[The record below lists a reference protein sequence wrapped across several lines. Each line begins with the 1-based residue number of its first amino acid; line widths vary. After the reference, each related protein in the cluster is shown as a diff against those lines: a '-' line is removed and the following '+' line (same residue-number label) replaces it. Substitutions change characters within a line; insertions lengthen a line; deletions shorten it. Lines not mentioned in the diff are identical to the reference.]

1 MKRVLTIVG
10 ARPQII
16 KSAALS
22 RAISSKYSD
31 QLEEIIVH
39 TGQHYDHNMSAVF
52 FTEMGIPKP
61 HVNLEVGSGNHGAQT
76 AQMLSGIEQTIEE
89 FTPDAVLVYG
99 DTNST
104 IAGALAASKRHVPV
118 VHVEAGLRSFDKRMP
133 EEVNRICADHM
144 STLLFTPTLTGME
157 NLRNEGFQFHSDEKA
172 SINHPKVF
180 HCGDVM
186 YDNSIYFST
195 LSAQQSTV
203 LSHLGIDNKAFLLV
217 TIHRDTNTDIADRLN
232 GIFTALLTIQETTKQ
247 QIVLPLHPRTRKKMD
262 NMLTDQV
269 KELLYL
275 NLDIMLIEPVGFL
288 DMIALESNASMIITD
303 SGGVQK
309 EAYFFE
315 KPCLIMR
322 DTTEWIE
329 IVENG
334 SALLVGADSQNI
346 VNGYLELSAKRMSF
360 PSLYGDG
367 KAAEFICET
376 LINEL

>member
-16 KSAALS
+16 KSAAIS

-89 FTPDAVLVYG
+89 FAPDAVLVYG

-118 VHVEAGLRSFDKRMP
+118 VHVEAGLRSFDKMMP

-157 NLRNEGFQFHSDEKA
+157 NLRNEGFQMHSDAKA

-186 YDNSIYFST
+186 YDNSLYFST
-195 LSAQQSTV
+195 LSAQRSTI
-203 LSHLGIDNKAFLLV
+203 LSHLGIDNKPFLLV
-217 TIHRDTNTDIADRLN
+217 TIHRDSNTDIADRLN
-232 GIFTALLTIQETTKQ
+232 GIFSALLTIQETTKQ
-247 QIVLPLHPRTRKKMD
+247 QIVLPLHPRTRKKME
-262 NMLTDQV
+262 NVLTEQV
-269 KELLYL
+269 KEVLYS
-275 NLDIMLIEPVGFL
+275 NAEIMLIEPVGFL
-288 DMIALESNASMIITD
+288 DMIALESNATMVVTD

-334 SALLVGADSQNI
+334 SAMLVGADSQRI
-346 VNGYLELSAKRMSF
+346 VHGYLELSAKRMAF

-367 KAAEFICET
+367 KAAEFICNT